1 MNAAVA
7 PRTAT
12 LILLCGSIVVSLSLG
27 IRHTFGLFLQPMTQ
41 DLAWSREAFSFAIAL
56 QNLMWGAG
64 GPIHRLAGRT
74 ASAPARWCSAAAC
87 STPPASA

>member
-27 IRHTFGLFLQPMTQ
+27 IRHTFGLFLQPMTA

-56 QNLMWGAG
+56 QNLPAT
-64 GPIHRLAGRT
+64 RRART
-74 ASAPARWCSAAAC
+74 TSSRCWPSRPS
-87 STPPASA
+87 

>member
-12 LILLCGSIVVSLSLG
+12 LLLICGSIVVSLSLG

-41 DLAWSREAFSFAIAL
+41 DLSWSREAFSFAIAL
-56 QNLMWGAG
+56 QNLIWGAG
-64 GPIHRLAGRT
+64 GPVTG
-74 ASAPARWCSAAAC
+74 
-87 STPPASA
+87 